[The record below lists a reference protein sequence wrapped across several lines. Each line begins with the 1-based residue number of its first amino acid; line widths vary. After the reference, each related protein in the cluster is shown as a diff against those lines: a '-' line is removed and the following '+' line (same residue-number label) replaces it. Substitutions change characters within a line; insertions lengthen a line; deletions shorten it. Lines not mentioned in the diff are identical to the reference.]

1 MATTTKYIP
10 TQTPLATPTDLH
22 SDEVRA
28 IAEAVNPVIADVFAL
43 YVKAK
48 NCHWHLS
55 GSHFRDYHL
64 LFDEHAE
71 LLFSSID
78 KLAERMRRIG
88 ATTIRSISHI
98 SKLQTIK
105 DDNAEFVS
113 PERMIQTLIDDNRH
127 LAENQRAAIKVC
139 EENRDTPTSNILQ
152 EILDETEKRT
162 WFLHEISQGGR
173 NVD

>member
-1 MATTTKYIP
+1 MATTTKHIP
-10 TQTPLATPTDLH
+10 TQTALATPTDLR
-22 SDEVRA
+22 SEEVGA
-28 IAEAVNPVIADVFAL
+28 IAEPVNPVIADAFAL
-43 YVKAK
+43 YVKTK
-48 NCHWHLS
+48 NYHWHLS
-55 GSHFRDYHL
+55 GSHFHDYHL

-71 LLFSSID
+71 SLFGSID

-113 PERMIQTLIDDNRH
+113 PEKMIQNLIDDSRH
-127 LAENQRAAIKVC
+127 LAESQRRAIEIC

-162 WFLHEISQGGR
+162 WFLYEISQGGR
-173 NVD
+173 NVE

>member
-1 MATTTKYIP
+1 MATTTRYVP

-22 SDEVRA
+22 SEEVEA
-28 IAEAVNPVIADVFAL
+28 IAEAVTPVIADAFAL
-43 YVKAK
+43 YVKTK
-48 NCHWHLS
+48 NYHWHLS

-71 LLFSSID
+71 SLFGAID

-88 ATTIRSISHI
+88 ATSIRSISHI

-127 LAENQRAAIKVC
+127 VAENQRAAIKIC
-139 EENRDTPTSNILQ
+139 DDNRDTATSNILQ
-152 EILDETEKRT
+152 GILDETEKRT
-162 WFLHEISQGGR
+162 WFLYEISQGGR
-173 NVD
+173 NME

>member
-1 MATTTKYIP
+1 MATTTKHIP
-10 TQTPLATPTDLH
+10 TQTALATPTDLR
-22 SDEVRA
+22 SEEVGA
-28 IAEAVNPVIADVFAL
+28 IAEAVNPVIADAFAL
-43 YVKAK
+43 YVKTK
-48 NCHWHLS
+48 NYHWHLS

-71 LLFSSID
+71 SLFGSID

-105 DDNAEFVS
+105 DDNAEFAS
-113 PERMIQTLIDDNRH
+113 PEKMIQNLIDDSRH
-127 LAENQRAAIKVC
+127 LAESQRHAIEIC
-139 EENRDTPTSNILQ
+139 EEHRDTPTSNILQ

-162 WFLHEISQGGR
+162 WFLYEISQGGR
-173 NVD
+173 NVE